1 MNGEY
6 SEKLKSGGEL
16 KVSVNNWYIHYYFSG
31 PDLRYNG
38 TFVNI
43 EGREIDKYIDAW
55 KKNFDKYLQ
64 LKKTIPAGGKFDTN
78 GLMGMSIRIG
88 WAEGVCLRSYHM
100 PINNSSKLNQVIK
113 DYEYAK
119 NRAVKLQELLS
130 SL

>member
-6 SEKLKSGGEL
+6 SEELKSGGEL
-16 KVSVNNWYIHYYFSG
+16 KVSVNNWYIQYYFSG

-43 EGREIDKYIDAW
+43 EGKDIDKYIDAW
-55 KKNFDKYLQ
+55 RTNFNKYLK
-64 LKKTIPAGGKFDTN
+64 LKETIPTGGKFDTN

-88 WAEGVCLRSYHM
+88 WSEGVCLRSYHM
-100 PINNSSKLNQVIK
+100 PINNSAKLNQVIE

-119 NRAVKLQELLS
+119 ERAIKLQELLR